1 MTALYLNCYA
11 VITMDTNLFNNNEN
25 FLKNGLKSRIP
36 KNFFYLFCLNK
47 IPANCVKLLFIIPS
61 P

>member
-1 MTALYLNCYA
+1 MTALYLDCYA
-11 VITMDTNLFNNNEN
+11 VITMDTNLTNNNEN

-36 KNFFYLFCLNK
+36 KTFFTY
-47 IPANCVKLLFIIPS
+47 S